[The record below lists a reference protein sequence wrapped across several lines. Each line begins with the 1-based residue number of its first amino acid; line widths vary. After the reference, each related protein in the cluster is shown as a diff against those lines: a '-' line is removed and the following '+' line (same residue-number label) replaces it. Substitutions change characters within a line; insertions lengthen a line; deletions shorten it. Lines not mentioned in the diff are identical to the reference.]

1 MRNAGEK
8 EKKVL
13 VLALMSALLSVGDS
27 LINLYVT
34 PSVLAVVER
43 RAPFGELVLTILVF
57 AGLLMLFAAGASY
70 VGTNSLYGR
79 VQVRSAII
87 TALNRKAATT
97 SFPNVGDEKFKKRC
111 AKASEAPCGNSEA
124 TEAVWNT
131 LTNLTRNMLGFIIY
145 VLLLSSLD
153 LRLLLVIA
161 VTTLAGYV
169 INKFVNGYGY
179 RHREEVAEHE
189 NRMWYRV
196 WTFLR

>member
-1 MRNAGEK
+1 MRYAGEK

-97 SFPNVGDEKFKKRC
+97 SFPNVGDEKAVRKGKR
-111 AKASEAPCGNSEA
+111 GNLRQQRSHRGSLEHLDESDQKYA
-124 TEAVWNT
+124 GLHYLRAAAV
-131 LTNLTRNMLGFIIY
+131 
-145 VLLLSSLD
+145 LSGSSA
-153 LRLLLVIA
+153 A
-161 VTTLAGYV
+161 VGDCSHYSGR
-169 INKFVNGYGY
+169 ICD
-179 RHREEVAEHE
+179 
-189 NRMWYRV
+189 
-196 WTFLR
+196 

>member
-1 MRNAGEK
+1 M
-8 EKKVL
+8 
-13 VLALMSALLSVGDS
+13 
-27 LINLYVT
+27 
-34 PSVLAVVER
+34 
-43 RAPFGELVLTILVF
+43 
-57 AGLLMLFAAGASY
+57 
-70 VGTNSLYGR
+70 
-79 VQVRSAII
+79 
-87 TALNRKAATT
+87 
-97 SFPNVGDEKFKKRC
+97 
-111 AKASEAPCGNSEA
+111 
-124 TEAVWNT
+124 
-131 LTNLTRNMLGFIIY
+131 TNLTRNMLGFIIY